1 MVGSPALRV
10 NDFRRMRAPQ
20 ILWLRAKLV
29 AAVGH
34 LPTPP
39 STPPSCSDCSTKTQ
53 PAAGGAPS
61 QSASRMWKSSDGKFR
76 LDTPTSSVISDPA
89 SQKTILLDHIKK
101 EATIMPAPP
110 AMPGSAPAAGPKAL
124 AAPGQAPPMKVED
137 LGKSMI
143 EGHEVEGKRFTLP
156 PFTPPQM
163 PGMPKMPKVAGAPQ
177 IAAPKA
183 PAGAS
188 APGAPKPPQMP
199 KLPHVP
205 SVTEVWT
212 SVKLKTPVLTKVS
225 TAAGEQTTYC
235 KPVSTEE
242 PHPSVFQIP
251 QGYKIKPPK
260 V

>member
-1 MVGSPALRV
+1 MLGCRARAV
-10 NDFRRMRAPQ
+10 NSVERPQ
-20 ILWLRAKLV
+20 NHGTSAKLI

-34 LPTPP
+34 SSTPP
-39 STPPSCSDCSTKTQ
+39 PTPPSCSDCSTKTQ
-53 PAAGGAPS
+53 PAGGGTSS

-76 LDTPTSSVISDPA
+76 LDTPTSSVISDPG

-101 EATIMPAPP
+101 EATIFPTPP
-110 AMPGSAPAAGPKAL
+110 AGAGTAPGIAPQGPAAAGSAPAL
-124 AAPGQAPPMKVED
+124 KVED

-156 PFTPPQM
+156 PFSPPQM
-163 PGMPKMPKVAGAPQ
+163 AGMPKMPGTPQAP
-177 IAAPKA
+177 
-183 PAGAS
+183 GAS
-188 APGAPKPPQMP
+188 PSASAPKPPQMP
-199 KLPHVP
+199 TLPKVP

-212 SVKLKTPVLTKVS
+212 SVKLKTPVLTRVT

-235 KPVSTEE
+235 KPVSMDE

-251 QGYKIKPPK
+251 PGYRTKPPK